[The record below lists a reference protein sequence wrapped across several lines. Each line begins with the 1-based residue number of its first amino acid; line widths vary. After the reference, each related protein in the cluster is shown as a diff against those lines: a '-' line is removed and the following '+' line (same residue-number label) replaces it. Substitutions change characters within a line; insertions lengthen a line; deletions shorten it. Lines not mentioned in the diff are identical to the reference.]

1 MNYLE
6 DLNEILLK
14 WGEQVADK
22 IKRNLDD
29 TGTTASGKTKNSI
42 EVVVVDG
49 DLTILGRQYF
59 RSVEEGR
66 PAGKIP
72 YKFNEII
79 RKWMD
84 DKGLAERFGTK
95 EYQKRNAAWI
105 IAQKIKDS
113 GTKLYRDGGREDIY
127 TDVINEEL
135 PKLFNEIS
143 GKVTQ
148 TIVKD
153 LK

>member
-49 DLTILGRQYF
+49 DLQIIGRQYF

-84 DKGLAERFGTK
+84 DKNIADNFGTK

>member
-14 WGEQVADK
+14 WGEQVANQ

-29 TGTTASGKTKNSI
+29 TGTTASGKTKNSV

-49 DLTILGRQYF
+49 DLQIIGRQYF

-84 DKGLAERFGTK
+84 DKNIADNFGTK

-105 IAQKIKDS
+105 IAQKIKNS
-113 GTKLYRDGGREDIY
+113 GTKLYRDGGRTDIY

>member
-49 DLTILGRQYF
+49 DLQIIGRQYF

-66 PAGKIP
+66 TAGKIP

-79 RKWMD
+79 RQWMD
-84 DKGLAERFGTK
+84 DKGIADNFGTK
-95 EYQKRNAAWI
+95 EYEKRNAAWI
-105 IAQKIKDS
+105 IAQKIKNS
-113 GTKLYRDGGREDIY
+113 GTKLYRDGGRTDIY

>member
-49 DLTILGRQYF
+49 DLQIIGRQYF

-66 PAGKIP
+66 TAGKIP

-79 RKWMD
+79 RQWMD
-84 DKGLAERFGTK
+84 DKKISENFGTK

-105 IAQKIKDS
+105 IAQKIKNS

>member
-49 DLTILGRQYF
+49 DLQIIGRKYF

-66 PAGKIP
+66 TAGKIP

-84 DKGLAERFGTK
+84 DKGIADNFGTK
-95 EYQKRNAAWI
+95 EYEKRNAAWI
-105 IAQKIKDS
+105 IAQKIKNS
-113 GTKLYRDGGREDIY
+113 GTKLYRDGGRTDIY

>member
-49 DLTILGRQYF
+49 DLQIIGRQYF

-66 PAGKIP
+66 TAGKIP

-84 DKGLAERFGTK
+84 DKNIADNFGTK

-135 PKLFNEIS
+135 PKLFKQIE
-143 GKVTQ
+143 GTVTK